1 MLSDFMIFHMYNNI
15 FISRFTTDVFT
26 VLLVSEVA
34 QAVARHTFIIQG
46 PANDSCYNTLLT
58 SYKGWVQGTVCEGA
72 VSDVSIWRTSPD
84 VEVSLDQFVFFVS
97 SKLCFR
103 LEVPSL

>member
-34 QAVARHTFIIQG
+34 QAVARHTFVIEGQMG
-46 PANDSCYNTLLT
+46 NDCYNTLL
-58 SYKGWVQGTVCEGA
+58 SVYKDWVQGTVCEGA
-72 VSDVSIWRTSPD
+72 VSDVSFWRTSTD
-84 VEVSLDQFVFFVS
+84 VEVSLDQFIFFVS
-97 SKLCFR
+97 SK
-103 LEVPSL
+103 